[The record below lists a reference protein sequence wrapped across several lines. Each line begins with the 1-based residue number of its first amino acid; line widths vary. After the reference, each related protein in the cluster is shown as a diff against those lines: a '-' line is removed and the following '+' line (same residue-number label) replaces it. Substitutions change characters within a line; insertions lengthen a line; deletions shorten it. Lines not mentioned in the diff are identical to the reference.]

1 MKRIATFFLFSLLVG
16 GFCASGTHASPS
28 KGADCSSCHSFSNQ
42 PPIAN
47 AGSDQTVASGAT
59 VTLNGA
65 GSSDSDDGI
74 ASYTWSQA
82 SGTTVSLQ
90 NANSPSAT
98 FSAPEA
104 TTSTELTF
112 QLMVTDGLGQTSTDS
127 CKITVAAAADFPP
140 TDTPPVSTNP
150 PGVPTDNSPPVA
162 NAGLD
167 LAVLPGTFN
176 SLEGFYSTDPDDGIV
191 SYSWE
196 QTGGPAVKLS
206 DATAMDPIFQAPDTA
221 ATITF
226 RLVVTDKGGLQSS
239 DTCTVTVL
247 SADGGVQPPV
257 DPPPDT
263 GNKPPVADAGQDRT
277 VQSGSSVKL
286 SGAGST
292 DPDDGIASY
301 LWRQISGTSVRL
313 DGSASSEASF
323 TAPNVSSQGETL
335 TFELTVGDKAGQSS
349 SDTVSITVYRS
360 RGDDHEED
368 DDHREGDRPSDSVN
382 NPPVANAGQ
391 DLTVR
396 SGSSVK
402 LSGVGSTDPDD
413 GIASYLWRQISGT
426 SVRLDGS
433 TSSEASFT
441 APSVSSRGE
450 TLTFELTVKDKAGQS
465 SSDTVNI
472 SVYRSRSSDDDR
484 EHDD

>member
-16 GFCASGTHASPS
+16 GFCTSGTHASPS

-59 VTLNGA
+59 VTLSGA

-74 ASYTWSQA
+74 AAYTWSQA
-82 SGTTVSLQ
+82 AGTTVSLQ
-90 NANSPSAT
+90 NANSTSAA
-98 FSAPEA
+98 FSAPEV

-127 CKITVAAAADFPP
+127 CKITVTAAADLPA
-140 TDTPPVSTNP
+140 TDRPPVSTNP
-150 PGVPTDNSPPVA
+150 PGVPTASAPPVA

-226 RLVVTDKGGLQSS
+226 RLIVTDKGGLQSS
-239 DTCTVTVL
+239 DTCTVMVL

-257 DPPPDT
+257 DPSPDT
-263 GNKPPVADAGQDRT
+263 GNKPPVANAGQDRT
-277 VQSGSSVKL
+277 VRSGATVTL
-286 SGAGST
+286 SGTGST
-292 DPDDGIASY
+292 DPDDGIAAY
-301 LWRQISGTSVRL
+301 QWRQISGTSVRL

-323 TAPNVSSQGETL
+323 TAPSVSSQGETL
-335 TFELTVGDKAGQSS
+335 TFELTVK
-349 SDTVSITVYRS
+349 
-360 RGDDHEED
+360 
-368 DDHREGDRPSDSVN
+368 DR
-382 NPPVANAGQ
+382 
-391 DLTVR
+391 
-396 SGSSVK
+396 
-402 LSGVGSTDPDD
+402 
-413 GIASYLWRQISGT
+413 
-426 SVRLDGS
+426 
-433 TSSEASFT
+433 
-441 APSVSSRGE
+441 
-450 TLTFELTVKDKAGQS
+450 AGQS

>member
-1 MKRIATFFLFSLLVG
+1 MKRIATFFLCLLLVG

-59 VTLNGA
+59 VTLDGA
-65 GSSDSDDGI
+65 GSSDPDDGI
-74 ASYTWSQA
+74 DSYAWKQIGTPTVTLSNTASANPSFTAPQ
-82 SGTTVSLQ
+82 VS
-90 NANSPSAT
+90 
-98 FSAPEA
+98 A
-104 TTSTELTF
+104 TTSLTF
-112 QLMVTDGLGQTSTDS
+112 QLTVTDKSGQSTTDTSMVTVNPAGL
-127 CKITVAAAADFPP
+127 
-140 TDTPPVSTNP
+140 
-150 PGVPTDNSPPVA
+150 PTDNSPPVA

-176 SLEGFYSTDPDDGIV
+176 SLEGFYSSDPDDGIA

-239 DTCTVTVL
+239 DTCTVMVL

-263 GNKPPVADAGQDRT
+263 GNKPPVANAGQDLT
-277 VQSGSSVKL
+277 VRSGSSVKL
-286 SGAGST
+286 SGADST
-292 DPDDGIASY
+292 DPDDGIAAY
-301 LWRQISGTSVRL
+301 QWRQISGTSVRL
-313 DGSASSEASF
+313 DGSACSEASF
-323 TAPNVSSQGETL
+323 TAPNVGSQGETL

-360 RGDDHEED
+360 R
-368 DDHREGDRPSDSVN
+368 
-382 NPPVANAGQ
+382 
-391 DLTVR
+391 
-396 SGSSVK
+396 
-402 LSGVGSTDPDD
+402 
-413 GIASYLWRQISGT
+413 
-426 SVRLDGS
+426 
-433 TSSEASFT
+433 SSE
-441 APSVSSRGE
+441 
-450 TLTFELTVKDKAGQS
+450 
-465 SSDTVNI
+465 
-472 SVYRSRSSDDDR
+472 DDR